1 MGTGSACCCVHDV
14 CTGKLCSPHAGC
26 AIILLPPWEGEHLMR
41 WPHQPTTHPQQL
53 GMGWDDL
60 FCAGNRQSFYGS
72 PSIRAQKKAICP
84 RLHRISRGWLRLSC
98 SLPRAVAPAAALFL
112 QGHGVSRI
120 STVPVPG
127 GRCRGISLQWSST
140 RFPCSESCLVP
151 RSGSMGPRLRLLI
164 PKQGQWQKLCSRRHS
179 RS

>member
-1 MGTGSACCCVHDV
+1 MCAQGSFAHPTQPST
-14 CTGKLCSPHAGC
+14 CTHTGC
-26 AIILLPPWEGEHLMR
+26 AIILVPTWEGEHLMR
-41 WPHQPTTHPQQL
+41 WPLQPTTHPQQL